1 MQSLKLIIETN
12 KIRPAKLKEFD
23 LIFTNMDFYV
33 EVPFIP
39 NSLTYKNMPV
49 LVAKDGTQYEYKE
62 TKQDVD
68 ETEAS
73 VIISSSPRINSDKW
87 ILSDTDIGDVN
98 DTLPTTQ
105 LDLILTSQSI
115 FDSEGFTNVKE
126 NKNVNI

>member
-1 MQSLKLIIETN
+1 
-12 KIRPAKLKEFD
+12 
-23 LIFTNMDFYV
+23 
-33 EVPFIP
+33 
-39 NSLTYKNMPV
+39 MPV

-126 NKNVNI
+126 NENVNI